1 LRRRCGHAEHEL
13 HDVQRPE
20 RADPAGEA
28 LTEQG
33 RLGPGRVP
41 VRVQGATPLRW
52 ERHGLV
58 GGAALTAIPFVLI
71 HLPLAFGSGIDV
83 PITSPC

>member
-1 LRRRCGHAEHEL
+1 
-13 HDVQRPE
+13 
-20 RADPAGEA
+20 
-28 LTEQG
+28 
-33 RLGPGRVP
+33 
-41 VRVQGATPLRW
+41 VQGATPLRGAGN
-52 ERHGLV
+52 GLV